1 MKSLVRFSIY
11 IFLFN
16 LLIINALANNN
27 QTYLQHY
34 ALNTQHYTLSTMHS
48 ALCTQHYALNIIH
61 DFHTSIAE
69 VNYNE
74 KSQSLEVSLRVFTDD
89 FELALGKA
97 NAIKEFRLD
106 NSKTH
111 NDLIKKYLE
120 TNFYFADAKN
130 QKLIPNFIGKELEGD
145 VTWLY
150 FEFPLKKSLK
160 GFQIK
165 NAVLTEIYE
174 DQSNL
179 VNIFY
184 KKQKRTHL
192 FKRGDVNQKLD
203 FTS

>member
-1 MKSLVRFSIY
+1 MRFFIKFNFY
-11 IFLFN
+11 FFLFN
-16 LLIINALANNN
+16 FLIINALANNN
-27 QTYLQHY
+27 QTYTPY
-34 ALNTQHYTLSTMHS
+34 TQP
-48 ALCTQHYALNIIH
+48 IIH

-97 NAIKEFRLD
+97 NLIKELHLD
-106 NSKTH
+106 NSKKYH
-111 NDLIKKYLE
+111 ELIKKYLE
-120 TNFYFADAKN
+120 ANFYFMDTKN
-130 QKLIPNFIGKELEGD
+130 QKLNSSFIGKELEGD

-150 FEFPLKKSLK
+150 FEFPLKKPLK
-160 GFQIK
+160 GFQLK

-192 FKRGDVNQKLD
+192 FKRGEVNQKLD

>member
-1 MKSLVRFSIY
+1 MRFFIKFNLY
-11 IFLFN
+11 FFLFN

-27 QTYLQHY
+27 QPRTR
-34 ALNTQHYTLSTMHS
+34 
-48 ALCTQHYALNIIH
+48 CTIH

-89 FELALGKA
+89 FEIALGKPNGIA
-97 NAIKEFRLD
+97 ELRLD
-106 NSKTH
+106 NSKKY

-120 TNFYFADAKN
+120 ANFYFADGKN
-130 QKLIPNFIGKELEGD
+130 QKLLLSFIGKELEGD

-160 GFQIK
+160 GYQLK
-165 NAVLTEIYE
+165 NAVLTELFD

-192 FKRGDVNQKLD
+192 FKRGEVSQKLD
-203 FTS
+203 FTI